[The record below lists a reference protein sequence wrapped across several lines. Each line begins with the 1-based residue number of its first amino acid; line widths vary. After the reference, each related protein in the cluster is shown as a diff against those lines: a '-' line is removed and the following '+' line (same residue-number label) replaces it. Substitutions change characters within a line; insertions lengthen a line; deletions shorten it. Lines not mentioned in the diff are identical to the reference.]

1 MRRRFICPIAGC
13 VKALLPFGV
22 VEVDRADPGQ
32 FDLAD
37 ADFLAGFAG
46 LLGIAI
52 ERQHAD
58 AELQS
63 SLDHQA
69 MLTREMSHR
78 VKNSLAS
85 VVGLLR
91 VQARNAQSEDVQ
103 NALKDAASRIT
114 TIAQVHDHLW
124 RSKQI
129 GFVDIADFA
138 GELCHKLQ
146 ETSPGH
152 KLHCKFGNLMISADQ
167 AIPLGLLINELVT
180 NSTKQNHP
188 SSG

>member
-1 MRRRFICPIAGC
+1 
-13 VKALLPFGV
+13 
-22 VEVDRADPGQ
+22 
-32 FDLAD
+32 
-37 ADFLAGFAG
+37 
-46 LLGIAI
+46 
-52 ERQHAD
+52 
-58 AELQS
+58 
-63 SLDHQA
+63 
-69 MLTREMSHR
+69 
-78 VKNSLAS
+78 

-91 VQARNAQSEDVQ
+91 VQSRNAQSEDVQ
-103 NALKDAASRIT
+103 NALKDAASRII

-152 KLHCKFGNLMISADQ
+152 KLHCKFGNLMISADK

-180 NSTKQNHP
+180 NAAKHAYPDGSGEIHVSGEQRGEDLHVEVSDQGIGLPKDFDIDQPRASLGFKVIKSLLGQLDGRLTV
-188 SSG
+188 SSNQQKGAAIQLDVPLDLRS